1 LEEIEEKVTEH
12 DSKEQNDI
20 IKSDDKNEIKING
33 NIKNNESN
41 NNIGDSVIDNNIT
54 AKWNPVIIN

>member
-41 NNIGDSVIDNNIT
+41 TNIGDSVIVNNIT

>member
-1 LEEIEEKVTEH
+1 LEEIAENVPEH
-12 DSKEQNDI
+12 DIKEQNNT

-33 NIKNNESN
+33 NIKNDESN
-41 NNIGDSVIDNNIT
+41 NNIGDSVIVNNIT

>member
-1 LEEIEEKVTEH
+1 MEEIEEKVTEH
-12 DSKEQNDI
+12 DSKEQNNI
-20 IKSDDKNEIKING
+20 TKSDDKNEIKING

-41 NNIGDSVIDNNIT
+41 NNIGDSVIVNNIT

>member
-1 LEEIEEKVTEH
+1 MEEIEEKVTEH

>member
-12 DSKEQNDI
+12 DSKEQNE
-20 IKSDDKNEIKING
+20 SDDKNEIKING

-41 NNIGDSVIDNNIT
+41 NNIGDSVIVNNIT

>member
-1 LEEIEEKVTEH
+1 MEEIEEKVTEH
-12 DSKEQNDI
+12 DSKEQNNI
-20 IKSDDKNEIKING
+20 TKSDDKSEIKING

-41 NNIGDSVIDNNIT
+41 NNIGDSVIVNNIT